1 MVTKNIPPS
10 LTEIL
15 LLSAK
20 SYNWNVGFLEV
31 SCKVY
36 AATVDICGGVG
47 LVRRIFVA
55 NGGGIV
61 KKPIVRIGCIF
72 HVHNPVGPGCTGR
85 QPKNRHND
93 REAKIL
99 SKERTLKEMGSKR
112 SAQAFF
118 CYIHRYEK
126 SMLYNQRWFLKR
138 WKVKIQLQMIKHFGN
153 ENITQRSPCFTIST
167 LLHKDVV
174 KYFCSKYFGFNHAF
188 NLTCLVQT
196 VYVITRNIAIFYINF
211 FEIFV
216 QWNHKI

>member
-1 MVTKNIPPS
+1 MQLLISSYTLQALMVTKNIPPS

-118 CYIHRYEK
+118 VTSTDMKRACYT
-126 SMLYNQRWFLKR
+126 
-138 WKVKIQLQMIKHFGN
+138 IKG
-153 ENITQRSPCFTIST
+153 
-167 LLHKDVV
+167 
-174 KYFCSKYFGFNHAF
+174 GF
-188 NLTCLVQT
+188 
-196 VYVITRNIAIFYINF
+196 
-211 FEIFV
+211 
-216 QWNHKI
+216 